1 MGLLTESL
9 AKRYEEVM
17 SIVEGA
23 LEQGV
28 QMKEFLRVEQLLRKR
43 TVEAL
48 VTTKQLFLNHPL
60 PDTIEANKNRSETFL
75 KFSNKPTDSI
85 NFSPNNPKASHLRE

>member
-17 SIVEGA
+17 GIVEA
-23 LEQGV
+23 AMEQGL
-28 QMKEFLRVEQLLRKR
+28 QMKEFSRVEQLLRKR

-48 VTTKQLFLNHPL
+48 VTTKQLFLDHPL

-75 KFSNKPTDSI
+75 KFSNKPTDSVT
-85 NFSPNNPKASHLRE
+85 FSPNHPKASNLRE

>member
-17 SIVEGA
+17 AIVDGA
-23 LEQGV
+23 FDQSV

-48 VTTKQLFLNHPL
+48 VATKQLFIDHPL
-60 PDTIEANKNRSETFL
+60 PDTIEANKNRS
-75 KFSNKPTDSI
+75 
-85 NFSPNNPKASHLRE
+85 